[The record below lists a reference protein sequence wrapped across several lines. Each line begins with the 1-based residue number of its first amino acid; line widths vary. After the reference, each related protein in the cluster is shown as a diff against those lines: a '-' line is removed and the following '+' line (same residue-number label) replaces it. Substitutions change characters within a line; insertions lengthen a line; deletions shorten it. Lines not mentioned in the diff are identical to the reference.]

1 MTGASSYES
10 WVGGKVVVIDDS
22 WLILEQIRLCL
33 SARGYD
39 VRTTTSADMAER
51 LIRTADLA
59 IVDFHMPGLNGTE
72 LVRMLRMAQPSEA
85 TCVFYLYTT
94 DRDEASRYREH
105 GFDGAFLKKGD
116 EAALVPQV
124 EAVFRTVKMRRLADE
139 MRKQRSLAPKGG
151 PGA

>member
-1 MTGASSYES
+1 MSSYDD

-22 WLILEQIRLCL
+22 WIILEQIRLCL

-39 VRTTTSADMAER
+39 VRTTTSADMAAR
-51 LIRTADLA
+51 LVRTADLA

-72 LVRMLRMAQPSEA
+72 LVQMLRDGQPA
-85 TCVFYLYTT
+85 DAHCAFYLYTT
-94 DRDEASRYREH
+94 DRDEAARYREH

-124 EAVFRTVKMRRLADE
+124 EAVFRTVKMRKLADE
-139 MRKQRSLAPKGG
+139 MKRKRSIVPKGER
-151 PGA
+151 GA